1 LVLKRKA
8 ISGLVYANINSV
20 SLMFYP
26 F

>member
-8 ISGLVYANINSV
+8 ISGLVYANIKSV